1 MNNTGLLS
9 QLTNEERIL
18 VNSEVEKNGKS
29 MVVAYL
35 LAIFFG
41 TLGIHRFYLGKK
53 GSGLAMLL
61 ITVLTLGIGVLVTGI
76 WTIVDL
82 FLIPGMIKDNH
93 DSIERSVAES
103 IVSDPQRY
111 DKDFK

>member
-1 MNNTGLLS
+1 MNNTGLMS

-35 LAIFFG
+35 LAAFFG
-41 TLGIHRFYLGKK
+41 TLGIHRFYMGKN

-61 ITVLTLGIGVLVTGI
+61 ITVLTLGIGVIVTGI
-76 WTIVDL
+76 WNIVDL
-82 FLIPGMIKDNH
+82 FLIPGWVKENH
-93 DSIERSVAES
+93 DALERSVAES
-103 IVSDPQRY
+103 IVSDPLRY
-111 DKDFK
+111 QKEG